1 MHLLVNMTKRTTIKD
16 ISKKLKIHHST
27 VSRAL
32 RNSLQVKEETK
43 KRIVKYT
50 KNHGFHLLFSDRPWP
65 IVHRNLALAYFNK
78 TNDVDGTIK
87 ALETPVF
94 AK

>member
-1 MHLLVNMTKRTTIKD
+1 MYLLANMTKRTTIKD

-50 KNHGFHLLFSDRPWP
+50 KNHGFHLLFFDRPWP
-65 IVHRNLALAYFNK
+65 IVPRNLALAYFNK